1 MEYEMGFLLRRSEPG
16 DFQFLRQMLYEAVY
30 WKSIAQGTNPPFEEG
45 LSKPGIANALKNWGE
60 RNGDTGVIAMIDLIP
75 VGAAWYRFYSSENSI
90 RGYIDDEVPAL
101 VVAVHND
108 QRRAGIGDKLMNRL
122 INEASHQKIG
132 MMSLMVTNDNIANR
146 LYEKCGFKGYENI
159 GNSVLMTRTIQY
171 QPEASRP

>member
-1 MEYEMGFLLRRSEPG
+1 
-16 DFQFLRQMLYEAVY
+16 
-30 WKSIAQGTNPPFEEG
+30 
-45 LSKPGIANALKNWGE
+45 
-60 RNGDTGVIAMIDLIP
+60 
-75 VGAAWYRFYSSENSI
+75 
-90 RGYIDDEVPAL
+90 L

-108 QRRAGIGDKLMNRL
+108 QPRAGIGEKLIDRL

-171 QPEASRP
+171 QPEASRPWRA